1 MGRSIMRA
9 VTARSRGSSCLLVRL
24 PRVAAPRSLYFRDP
38 HGYPDPARPMDLG
51 LAGRVALVCGST
63 RGIGHAVAKALA
75 QEGARV
81 AVNGR
86 HEDSV
91 NRVALQLTSETGQ
104 TVLPFVADVGVPAQ
118 AQGLVERVHRDLGR
132 PVV

>member
-1 MGRSIMRA
+1 
-9 VTARSRGSSCLLVRL
+9 
-24 PRVAAPRSLYFRDP
+24 
-38 HGYPDPARPMDLG
+38 MDLG

-63 RGIGHAVAKALA
+63 KGLGRAVAKALA

-104 TVLPFVADVGVPAQ
+104 TVLPFVADVGGPAQ
-118 AQGLVERVHRDLGR
+118 ARGLLERVRRARGALY
-132 PVV
+132 VVCCHLSGQPD